1 MTLGELKAS
10 GYRTIPVKEEMRRNL
25 IRKIQ
30 AGEEIFPGIIGYDQ
44 TVIPQLENAILSRH
58 DFILLGLRG
67 QAKSRILRQL
77 PSLLDERIPTLEGCP
92 IHDDPFRPYCA
103 YCRRLLRE
111 RGDQAPIRWLTREE
125 RYHEKL
131 ATPDVTIADL
141 IGDIDP
147 IKASREQLDL
157 SDEEVIH
164 YGIIPRTNRGIFAI
178 NELPDLQ
185 PRIQVGLLNIMEERD
200 LQIRGFPLRLPLD
213 ILIVY
218 TANPE
223 DYTNRGNIITPLKDR
238 IDSQIMTHYPTTIE
252 QAMRITEQ
260 EAWQERDRDLPVP
273 RLFRELIEEITFTAR
288 ESEYVDQN
296 SGVSARM
303 SISSLENL
311 LSNMEKRALRTGEKT
326 VYPRICDVYA
336 VLPSM
341 TGKMELVYEG
351 EKEGAVS
358 VAIQIIGQAVKRVFN
373 RYFPKVPR
381 QEGERERRGRRR
393 EDFSLDYRP
402 ASSPYDDISSF
413 FQSGG
418 KVELSDEM
426 PFADYFRELR
436 RVPDLES
443 LARQYLNPRDHYE
456 LAGGM
461 EFLLEG
467 LHQHA
472 LVAKESL
479 TAAVRYRD
487 VLASVFKEL

>member
-1 MTLGELKAS
+1 MTLGELQTS
-10 GYRTIPVKEEMRRNL
+10 GYQTVSVREEMRRNL

-30 AGEEIFPGIIGYDQ
+30 AREVVFPGIIGYDQ
-44 TVIPQLENAILSRH
+44 TVLPQLENAILSRH

-67 QAKSRILRQL
+67 QAKSRLLRQL
-77 PSLLDERIPTLEGCP
+77 PSLLDEGIPTIAGCS
-92 IHDDPFRPYCA
+92 INDDPFRPHCA
-103 YCRRLLRE
+103 YCRRTVRE
-111 RGDQAPIRWLTREE
+111 LGNQTPIRWLTREE
-125 RYHEKL
+125 RFHEKL
-131 ATPDVTIADL
+131 ATPDVTVADL

-164 YGIIPRTNRGIFAI
+164 YGIIPRTNRGIFAL

-185 PRIQVGLLNIMEERD
+185 PRIQVSLLNIMEEED
-200 LQIRGFPLRLPLD
+200 LQIRGFPLRLPMDLVM
-213 ILIVY
+213 VY

-238 IDSQIMTHYPTTIE
+238 IDSQVMTHYPESLE
-252 QAMRITEQ
+252 QAMQITEQ
-260 EAWQERDRDLPVP
+260 EAWQDRDSTLQVP
-273 RLFRELIEEITFTAR
+273 HLFRELIEEIAFTAR
-288 ESEYVDQN
+288 ESEFVDQN

-311 LSNMEKRALRTGEKT
+311 LSNMEKRALRTGEKV
-326 VYPRICDVYA
+326 VYPRVCDVYA
-336 VLPSM
+336 MLPSM

-351 EKEGAVS
+351 EKEGAVA
-358 VAIQIIGQAVKRVFN
+358 VAVQIIGQAIKRVFARN
-373 RYFPKVPR
+373 FPPVPR
-381 QEGERERRGRRR
+381 QEEERSPRSRRQ
-393 EDFSLDYRP
+393 EETALPSEP
-402 ASSPYDDISSF
+402 TPSVYDDINSF

-426 PFADYFRELR
+426 PFADYLR
-436 RVPDLES
+436 TLRQVPDLEEVTREH
-443 LARQYLNPRDHYE
+443 LHPDGNHE

-467 LHQHA
+467 LHQNA

-479 TAAVRYRD
+479 SAAVRYRD
-487 VLASVFKEL
+487 VLASVFRDL

>member
-10 GYRTIPVKEEMRRNL
+10 GYRTVSVKEELRRNL

-30 AGEEIFPGIIGYDQ
+30 AGEEIFPGIIGYEQ
-44 TVIPQLENAILSRH
+44 TVIPQLENALLSQH

-92 IHDDPFRPYCA
+92 INDDPFRPHCA
-103 YCRRLLRE
+103 TCRRILRE
-111 RGDQAPIRWLTREE
+111 LGDQAPIRWLTREE

-141 IGDIDP
+141 IGDVDP

-200 LQIRGFPLRLPLD
+200 LQIRGFPIRLPMD
-213 ILIVY
+213 IY

-238 IDSQIMTHYPTTIE
+238 IDSQIMTHYPTTLE
-252 QAMRITEQ
+252 QALRITEQ
-260 EAWQERDRDLPVP
+260 EAWQDRGRALPVP
-273 RLFRELIEEITFTAR
+273 PLFRELIEEIAFTAR

-311 LSNMEKRALRTGEKT
+311 LSNMEKRALRTGEKV
-326 VYPRICDVYA
+326 VYPRVCDVYA

-358 VAIQIIGQAVKRVFN
+358 VAVHIIGRAVKRVFG
-373 RYFPKVPR
+373 RYFPPVPK
-381 QEGERERRGRRR
+381 QDEERSSSSRRR
-393 EDFSLDYRP
+393 ETMSLRYERETS
-402 ASSPYDDISSF
+402 AYDEINSF

-418 KVELSDEM
+418 KVEISDEM
-426 PFADYFRELR
+426 SFADYLRTLR

-443 LARQYLNPRDHYE
+443 LARKHLKPRTDYE

-487 VLASVFKEL
+487 VLASVFKDL